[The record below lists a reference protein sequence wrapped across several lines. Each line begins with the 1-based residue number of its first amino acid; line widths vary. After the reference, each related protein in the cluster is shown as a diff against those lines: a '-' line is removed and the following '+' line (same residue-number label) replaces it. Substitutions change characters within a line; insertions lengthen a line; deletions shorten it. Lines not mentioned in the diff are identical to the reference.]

1 VNFQTIKEYKYL
13 ILFIIIL
20 TLVLFL
26 LQYKIWFGEFR
37 NAKLASIQEEIK
49 TLEQENQKLKILNK
63 DLEKEKMRLS
73 AGKEAIEGIA
83 RRELGLIK
91 PNEVFYRF
99 PDKEPKS
106 EN

>member
-1 VNFQTIKEYKYL
+1 MNFQTIQEYKYI

-20 TLVLFL
+20 TPALFL

-37 NAKLASIQEEIK
+37 NAKLASIQEEIE
-49 TLEQENQKLKILNK
+49 TLELENQELEILNK
-63 DLEKEKMRLS
+63 DLEKEKRRLS

-99 PDKEPKS
+99 SDKEPKS